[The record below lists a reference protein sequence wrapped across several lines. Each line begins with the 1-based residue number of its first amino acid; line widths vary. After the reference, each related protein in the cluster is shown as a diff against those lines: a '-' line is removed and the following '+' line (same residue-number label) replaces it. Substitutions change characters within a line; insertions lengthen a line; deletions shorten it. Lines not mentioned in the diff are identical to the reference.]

1 MELYIYWF
9 GHAHASRYDVEDT
22 IDEVLAGKGQV
33 TGGGSGDT
41 GGNIDIEI
49 DDDADVER
57 LMGQVARA
65 VSADLPAYACY
76 QHADDEEQH
85 LLRELLP
92 EHPRAP
98 EHLRAAGEGIRSG
111 LNSALEAAAP
121 GGRLPF
127 RCAASMV
134 DGATVISQ
142 LVGRLSVEDAR
153 ERLGRWAAGEAS
165 FMIRKPLE
173 LVGATAW
180 EAHYNGVPVLRVPV

>member
-9 GHAHASRYDVEDT
+9 GDAHASRY
-22 IDEVLAGKGQV
+22 
-33 TGGGSGDT
+33 
-41 GGNIDIEI
+41 
-49 DDDADVER
+49 DVER

-65 VSADLPAYACY
+65 VSADLPAYVCY

-142 LVGRLSVEDAR
+142 LVG
-153 ERLGRWAAGEAS
+153 
-165 FMIRKPLE
+165 
-173 LVGATAW
+173 ATAW